1 LKAQLTPSESEEV
14 MENVAAISSSETSSR
29 LGRSVG
35 AVLAG
40 LVTVIV
46 THTGTDAILHA
57 LGVFPPAGQ
66 VMSGGLFALAAT
78 YRILFT
84 VLGGY
89 VTARLAPSRSLKHA
103 LVLGSIGSV
112 LALAGML
119 ATLGRGP
126 EFGPLWYPLLLVVT
140 ALPTCWLGARIALPS
155 K

>member
-1 LKAQLTPSESEEV
+1 
-14 MENVAAISSSETSSR
+14 MENVATISGLRNQTSPR

-46 THTGTDAILHA
+46 THTGTDAIMHA

-66 VMSGGLFALAAT
+66 VMSDGLFALAAT

-89 VTARLAPSRSLKHA
+89 VTARLAPSKSLKHA

-126 EFGPLWYPLLLVVT
+126 GFGPLWYPLSLVVT
-140 ALPTCWLGARIALPS
+140 ALPTCWLGARIAFPS

>member
-1 LKAQLTPSESEEV
+1 
-14 MENVAAISSSETSSR
+14 MENIATISSSEKSSR

-40 LVTVIV
+40 LVTVIA

-66 VMSGGLFALAAT
+66 VMSDGLFALAAT

-89 VTARLAPSRSLKHA
+89 VTARLASSKSLEHA
-103 LVLGSIGSV
+103 LVLGGIGSV
-112 LALAGML
+112 LALVGML

-126 EFGPLWYPLLLVVT
+126 EFGPLWYPLALVVT
-140 ALPTCWLGARIALPS
+140 ALPTCWLGGRIALPS

>member
-1 LKAQLTPSESEEV
+1 MA
-14 MENVAAISSSETSSR
+14 NVAISSGSQTSSR

-57 LGVFPPAGQ
+57 SGVYPEAGQ
-66 VMSGGLFALAAT
+66 VMSDGLFALAAT

-89 VTARLAPSRSLKHA
+89 VTARLAPSKSLEHA
-103 LVLGSIGSV
+103 LVLGGIGSV
-112 LALAGML
+112 LALAGLL
-119 ATLGRGP
+119 AMLGRELGP
-126 EFGPLWYPLLLVVT
+126 VWYPLALVVT
-140 ALPTCWLGARIALPS
+140 ALPSCWLGGRWSLPS

>member
-1 LKAQLTPSESEEV
+1 
-14 MENVAAISSSETSSR
+14 MENVAHISGSQTSSR

-40 LVTVIV
+40 LLTVVV

-57 LGVFPPAGQ
+57 SGVFPAAGQ
-66 VMSGGLFALAAT
+66 VMTDALFVLAT
-78 YRILFT
+78 SYRVLFT

-89 VTARLAPSRSLKHA
+89 VTARLAPSRPLKHA

-126 EFGPLWYPLLLVVT
+126 EFGPLWYPLALVVT
-140 ALPTCWLGARIALPS
+140 ALPSCWLGGRWSLPS

>member
-1 LKAQLTPSESEEV
+1 
-14 MENVAAISSSETSSR
+14 MENVATISGSETSPR

-40 LVTVIV
+40 LVMVIV
-46 THTGTDAILHA
+46 THTGTDATLHA

-66 VMSGGLFALAAT
+66 VMSGGLFVLAAA

-89 VTARLAPSRSLKHA
+89 VAARLAPSKSLKHA

-126 EFGPLWYPLLLVVT
+126 EFGPLWYPLALVVT
-140 ALPTCWLGARIALPS
+140 ALPACWLGARIALPS

>member
-1 LKAQLTPSESEEV
+1 MA
-14 MENVAAISSSETSSR
+14 NVAISSGSQTSSR

-57 LGVFPPAGQ
+57 SGVYPEAGQ
-66 VMSGGLFALAAT
+66 VMSDGLFALAAT

-89 VTARLAPSRSLKHA
+89 VTARLAPSKALEHA
-103 LVLGSIGSV
+103 LVLGCIGSV
-112 LALAGML
+112 LALAGLL
-119 ATLGRGP
+119 AMLGRELGP
-126 EFGPLWYPLLLVVT
+126 AWYPLALVVT
-140 ALPTCWLGARIALPS
+140 ALPSCWLGGRWSLPS

>member
-1 LKAQLTPSESEEV
+1 
-14 MENVAAISSSETSSR
+14 MENVATISGSPTSSR

-57 LGVFPPAGQ
+57 AGVYPPAGQ
-66 VMSGGLFALAAT
+66 VMSDALFALAAA
-78 YRILFT
+78 YRIVFT

-89 VTARLAPSRSLKHA
+89 VTARLAPSKSLEHA
-103 LVLGSIGSV
+103 LVLGCIGSV

-126 EFGPLWYPLLLVVT
+126 GFGPLWYPLLLVVT
-140 ALPTCWLGARIALPS
+140 ALPTCWLGGRVALTS

>member
-1 LKAQLTPSESEEV
+1 
-14 MENVAAISSSETSSR
+14 MENVATISGSEKSSR
-29 LGRSVG
+29 PGRSVG

-46 THTGTDAILHA
+46 THTGTDALMHV

-66 VMSGGLFALAAT
+66 AMGGGLFALAAT

-89 VTARLAPSRSLKHA
+89 VTARLASSRSLEHA
-103 LVLGSIGSV
+103 LVLGGIGSV

-126 EFGPLWYPLLLVVT
+126 EFGPLWYPLALVVT
-140 ALPTCWLGARIALPS
+140 ALPTCWLGGRIALAS